1 MIRFSPSSK
10 GNPMDQIEEFEQR
23 ITLALDKIAAHL
35 EAVDPAADAQND
47 NSAFEAL
54 RDENERLKNQLRS
67 LQSELAQ
74 AHADRDE
81 ETAQVQAL
89 YKKLADAL
97 NAPDREDA

>member
-1 MIRFSPSSK
+1 MIRFSLSSK

-35 EAVDPAADAQND
+35 EAVDPAADAQHD
-47 NSAFEAL
+47 NSGLEAL

-89 YKKLADAL
+89 YQKLADAL
-97 NAPDREDA
+97 NTPDREDA